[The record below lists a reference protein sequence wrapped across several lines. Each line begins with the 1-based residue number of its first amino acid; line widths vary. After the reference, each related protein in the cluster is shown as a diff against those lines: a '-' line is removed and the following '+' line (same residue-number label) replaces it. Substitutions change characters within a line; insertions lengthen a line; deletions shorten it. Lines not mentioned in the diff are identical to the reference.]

1 MSVSCFHTNKVS
13 KLVKYSRVT
22 HYKTR
27 PPPPVAFIA
36 PLETANIEGDRCWDD
51 RIINKQHPWYK
62 YVTGCNHVHL
72 LITVIDIKSPYCCPA
87 IYLMKILLIIHLAEA
102 FDISH
107 PSDGK
112 IMHARV
118 LESQLNKSVYINRTP
133 VYHYIYFKH
142 IYRCYYNF
150 LLYILKYLY
159 VRNILPGIFP
169 AFHSPFLFFNPW
181 CASLFFFKF

>member
-1 MSVSCFHTNKVS
+1 MSASCFHTNKVS

-27 PPPPVAFIA
+27 PLFIA

-133 VYHYIYFKH
+133 VYHYIYFKR
-142 IYRCYYNF
+142 IYRCYIISCFIFWNIYTYATSF
-150 LLYILKYLY
+150 QVFSPLF
-159 VRNILPGIFP
+159 ILP
-169 AFHSPFLFFNPW
+169 SS
-181 CASLFFFKF
+181 SLILDVLPFFFF